1 MAYKYGLWSAVR
13 LMGHAT
19 DDGFTDFRA
28 WLISQGKEAYF
39 AALKEPD
46 TLADLDPG
54 DGYWFESFQRR
65 DSIHSQLCANPWAC
79 HYQHG
84 LRKGDT
90 A

>member
-46 TLADLDPG
+46 TLAMG
-54 DGYWFESFQRR
+54 T
-65 DSIHSQLCANPWAC
+65 
-79 HYQHG
+79 G
-84 LRKGDT
+84 LRASLMPGIT
-90 A
+90 R